1 MTRRLFTFG
10 CSFTKYSWPTWADVF
25 GLEFDHSENW
35 GVAGIGNVGIA
46 QRVAEC
52 HAKNTFTENDTVII
66 QWSSHIRNDYHR
78 FRSPTIG
85 RDSQI
90 GWKTKGSI
98 FNYINQEIYD
108 KKWQYH
114 FFDEKSYIMYTLNS
128 IFQTQKLLETTSSR
142 WLMTTI
148 GDFEKLGSD
157 FEEAN
162 GYGEKQSDVKNL
174 WNIYPDFN
182 FYRRMWDNSDKWCS
196 PIGLHC
202 WSKKEKMYQFF
213 APGDAEPWTDPH
225 PSVDLHIDW
234 LNSVLKIKLDIPEIT
249 TPTQVEWQRISAEIK
264 EKYSESDKFGF
275 YMDRSLPGWPLPYQ
289 GF

>member
-10 CSFTKYSWPTWADVF
+10 CSFTKYNWPTWADVF
-25 GLEFDHSENW
+25 GLEFEHSENW

-52 HAKNTFTENDTVII
+52 HSKNTFTRDDIIII

-78 FRSPTIG
+78 FRSPPTG

-128 IFQTQKLLETTSSR
+128 IFQTQQLLETVGCR
-142 WLMTTI
+142 YLMTTI
-148 GDFEKLGSD
+148 GAFEKLGSD

-162 GYGEKQSDVKNL
+162 GFGETLSNTTNL
-174 WNIYPDFN
+174 WKTYPEFQH
-182 FYRRMWDNSDKWCS
+182 YQKIWDNSDNWCN

-202 WSKKEKMYQFF
+202 WPKTEKMYKFF
-213 APGDAEPWTDPH
+213 APGDKEPWMDPH
-225 PSVDLHIDW
+225 PSLDLHIDW
-234 LNSVLKIKLDIPEIT
+234 LNSVVKSKLEIPEIL
-249 TPTQVEWQRISAEIK
+249 TPIQQQWQTISADLK
-264 EKYSESDKFGF
+264 EQYSESDKFGF
-275 YMDRSLPGWPLPYQ
+275 YMNRALPNWDTTYKGY
-289 GF
+289 